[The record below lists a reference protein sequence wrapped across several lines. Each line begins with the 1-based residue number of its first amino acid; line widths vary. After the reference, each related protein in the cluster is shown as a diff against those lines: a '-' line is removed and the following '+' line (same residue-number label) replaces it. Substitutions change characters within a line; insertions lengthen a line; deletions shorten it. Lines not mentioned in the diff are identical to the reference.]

1 MPNTKFITAEQAA
14 QLIRDGA
21 TLATEG
27 FTMMGV
33 AEEIYRE
40 LETRFQQTGHPRDLT
55 LLHVSGQSDRVHG
68 IQHFCNEGMLKRIVG
83 SHWGLAPRMAE
94 FINSNKTEAYCFPQ
108 GQISHLFRAMAA
120 REPGVF
126 SRSGL
131 GTFVDPRVEAGK
143 MNERT
148 RAKDNLVDL
157 VEIQG
162 REYLLYKSIPIDFAV
177 LRGTTADER
186 GNITLDEEAVILEQ
200 LSIAQATHNAGG
212 MVIVQV
218 KQMAKAGSLHP
229 KHVKIPGPLVDYVV
243 VAQHPE
249 ETHRQTAS
257 FFFNPAYSGDL
268 RMPLSNPEPLPLNAR
283 KIIGRRGAL
292 ELRTNDIVNIGTG
305 IPGDVIGPIVA
316 EENVSEL
323 VTITVESGVY
333 GGVAAGTI
341 DFGIA
346 ANADAIIDHPYQF
359 DFYNGGGLDIT
370 YMGLGQVDQQGNVN
384 VSKFGGKAIG
394 CGGFI
399 DITQFAKRVC
409 FLFTFTSGDLQIEA
423 KNGDLR
429 IAKEGAHRKFV
440 DEIEQITF
448 SAKLAYE
455 QNQTVLYVTERAVFD
470 LTERGLRLIEI
481 APGVDLEGDIFRH
494 MAFRPEVAADLKLM
508 ARSIFQEPPMGL
520 RSRLTELDFASN
532 LSGTVEAPS
541 NGNRETSYPVL
552 VEGS

>member
-1 MPNTKFITAEQAA
+1 MPRPILISAEQAA
-14 QLIRDGA
+14 HLVRDGM

-40 LETRFQQTGHPRDLT
+40 LEARYQQTGHPKDLT
-55 LLHVSGQSDRVHG
+55 LLHVSGQCDRVHG
-68 IQHFCNEGMLKRIVG
+68 IQHFCNEGMLRRIVG

-108 GQISHLFRAMAA
+108 GQLSHLFRAMAA
-120 REPGVF
+120 REPGVI

-131 GTFVDPRVEAGK
+131 GTFVDPRIEAGK

-148 RAKDNLVDL
+148 RDKEDLVDL
-157 VEIQG
+157 IEIQG
-162 REYLLYKSIPIDFAV
+162 REYLLYKTIPIDVAV

-186 GNITLDEEAVILEQ
+186 GNITLHEEAVILEQ

-212 MVIVQV
+212 IVIVQV
-218 KQMAKAGSLHP
+218 KQLAKAGSLHP
-229 KHVKIPGPLVDYVV
+229 KQVKIPGPLVDYIV

-257 FFFNPAYSGDL
+257 YFFNPAFSGDL
-268 RMPLSNPEPLPLNAR
+268 RAPLSNPEPMPLSAR
-283 KIIGRRGAL
+283 KIIGRRGAWAL
-292 ELRTNDIVNIGTG
+292 QRGDIVNIGTG
-305 IPGDVIGPIVA
+305 IPGDVIGPILA
-316 EENVSEL
+316 EEKVGEL
-323 VTITVESGVY
+323 VTVTVESGVY

-346 ANADAIIDHPYQF
+346 ANAEAIIDHPYQF

-370 YMGLGQVDQQGNVN
+370 YMGLGQVDRWGNVN

-409 FLFTFTSGDLQIEA
+409 FLFTFTSGDLDVRA
-423 KNGDLR
+423 R
-429 IAKEGAHRKFV
+429 EGALQVLQEGTHIKFV
-440 DEIEQITF
+440 DQLEQITF
-448 SAKLAYE
+448 SAKLARE
-455 QNQTVLYVTERAVFD
+455 QKQSVLFVTERAVFD
-470 LTERGLRLIEI
+470 LTDMGLRLIEI
-481 APGVDLEGDIFRH
+481 APGIDLERDIFRH
-494 MAFRPEVAADLKLM
+494 MAFRPEVADDLKVM
-508 ARSIFQEPPMGL
+508 PKTIFREPAIGLLGKLTESESANILKLVEPPESVTAEVRYPTLAG
-520 RSRLTELDFASN
+520 RS
-532 LSGTVEAPS
+532 
-541 NGNRETSYPVL
+541 
-552 VEGS
+552 